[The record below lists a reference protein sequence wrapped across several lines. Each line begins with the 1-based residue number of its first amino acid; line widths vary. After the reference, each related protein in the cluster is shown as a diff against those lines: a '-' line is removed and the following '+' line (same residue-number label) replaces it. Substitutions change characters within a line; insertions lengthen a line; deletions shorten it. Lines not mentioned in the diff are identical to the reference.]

1 MYCSRVRIT
10 AAFDAPN
17 QDAIRSTD
25 ALPGTWNSGRTTGL
39 ARTPKN
45 SIIPQ
50 SVRNGIIKLNAM
62 TMLNRVPQ
70 RSTIVAPVS
79 AEMTCSGP
87 ILNTTITTKMAPMT
101 LDTRYSGVVENARD
115 R

>member
-1 MYCSRVRIT
+1 MT

-17 QDAIRSTD
+17 QDAIRSTE
-25 ALPGTWNSGRTTGL
+25 ALPGTWNSRRTTGL

-62 TMLNRVPQ
+62 TMLNNVPQ
-70 RSTIVAPVS
+70 RSTMVPPVS
-79 AEMTCSGP
+79 AEMICSGP
-87 ILNTTITTKMAPMT
+87 ILNTISTVKMAPT
-101 LDTRYSGVVENARD
+101 ILDTRYSGVVENALHR
-115 R
+115 